1 VTRYIFESG
10 EIHVSGLCSCQ
21 NLLKKIKAQQTL
33 KVVANTEYIVGSLAP
48 ILRDGNQLIRRLASL
63 MATSLED

>member
-1 VTRYIFESG
+1 
-10 EIHVSGLCSCQ
+10 
-21 NLLKKIKAQQTL
+21 L